1 MNGLFHNI
9 FYPDDVK
16 LPLIMITV
24 SDLVYS
30 FVVYILTFLLRSRFD
45 LGYYFLNIILPELV
59 YTIFIAVIMYPILLL
74 STGLFKKRTVVK
86 EE

>member
-16 LPLIMITV
+16 LPLIMITI
-24 SDLVYS
+24 SDLLYS
-30 FVVYILTFLLRSRFD
+30 LVVYVLMFLLRSRFD
-45 LGYYFLNIILPELV
+45 FGYYLLNIILPELA
-59 YTIFIAVIMYPILLL
+59 YTLFIAVLLYPLLL
-74 STGLFKKRTVVK
+74 LLLRLFKRLERK